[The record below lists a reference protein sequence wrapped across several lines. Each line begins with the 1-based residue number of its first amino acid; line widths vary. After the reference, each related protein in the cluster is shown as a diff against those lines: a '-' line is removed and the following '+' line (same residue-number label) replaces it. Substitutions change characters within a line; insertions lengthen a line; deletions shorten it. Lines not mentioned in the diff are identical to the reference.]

1 MLQQQDIIHRLS
13 TGVKEMDEE
22 MTIKAAKDALK
33 YQIDPLTAINAGLVA
48 GMKQA
53 GVLYEQEE
61 YYVLELLL
69 CADALYA
76 GMAILSP
83 HIKQTDGIRIKP
95 KAVIGV
101 VQGDTHDI
109 GKNLVKHMLEV
120 SGFEVCDL
128 GRDVPL
134 ENFVEKVKALKAEL
148 LCLST
153 LMSTTMSKMAVV
165 IESLK
170 KAAIRNSVKVL
181 VGGAPLSSAFAKK
194 IGADGYA
201 ANAIEAAK
209 LACQLASI
217 EEYRVKKLC

>member
-1 MLQQQDIIHRLS
+1 
-13 TGVKEMDEE
+13 
-22 MTIKAAKDALK
+22 
-33 YQIDPLTAINAGLVA
+33 
-48 GMKQA
+48 
-53 GVLYEQEE
+53 VLYEQEE

-83 HIKQTDGIRIKP
+83 HIKQTDGILIKP

-120 SGFEVCDL
+120 SGFDVCDL

-134 ENFVEKVKALKAEL
+134 ENFVEKVEALKAEL

-201 ANAIEAAK
+201 VNAVEAAK
-209 LACQLASI
+209 LACQLANI
-217 EEYRVKKLC
+217 EEYRVKR